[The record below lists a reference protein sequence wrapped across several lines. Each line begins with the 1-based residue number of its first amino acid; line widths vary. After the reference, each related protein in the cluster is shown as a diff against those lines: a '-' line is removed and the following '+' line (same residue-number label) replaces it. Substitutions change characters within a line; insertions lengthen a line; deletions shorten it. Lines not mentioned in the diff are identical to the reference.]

1 MTTEEILAM
10 FRKQASILDKDCP
23 EQNDLI
29 LELAELL
36 ADSRGRLSKEN
47 FSTLVGI
54 GAGLYKEGH
63 SQYQA
68 RSDINAIM
76 SLSVEHQKPN

>member
-1 MTTEEILAM
+1 MNSEEILAM
-10 FRKQASILDKDCP
+10 FRKQASIMDRDSP

-54 GAGLYKEGH
+54 GAGLYKERH

-68 RSDINAIM
+68 RSDVNAIM
-76 SLSVEHQKPN
+76 SLWAEHQKPN